1 MILSLIKPAGISS
14 HAVVNQVRRITG
26 EKKVGHGGTLDPLAK
41 GVLIVGVGRESTK
54 KLQQYSK
61 NTDKEYLATIE
72 LGKNSSTDDSE
83 GQLITVGD
91 PTNVSRDTIEKVL
104 KKFTGKIKQRPPKYS
119 AIKIKGSPA
128 YKLARK
134 GNIFALPK
142 RSVEIKSLDLI
153 EFEPPFMK
161 IAVTV
166 SSGTYIRSLARDIG
180 VKLKVGGY
188 LKDLTRTRVGSFTL
202 EQSTSIEDFAKKY
215 KMGDTIE
222 NEA

>member
-14 HAVVNQVRRITG
+14 HTLVNQIRRITG
-26 EKKVGHGGTLDPLAK
+26 ERKVGHGGTLDPLAR

-54 KLQQYSK
+54 QLQQYSK
-61 NTDKEYLATIE
+61 NTDKEYEAIIE

-83 GQLITVGD
+83 GQITIVGD
-91 PTNVSRDTIEKVL
+91 PMNVGRDKIEKVL
-104 KKFTGKIKQRPPKYS
+104 VKFTGKIKQRPPKYS

-128 YKLARK
+128 YKLARR

-142 RSVEIKSLDLI
+142 RSVEIKSLELI
-153 EFEPPFMK
+153 EFKPPFIK
-161 IAVTV
+161 ITTTV

-180 VKLKVGGY
+180 AKLKVGGY

-202 EQSTSIEDFAKKY
+202 EQSSSVEDFAKRY
-215 KMGDTIE
+215 KMSNTIG